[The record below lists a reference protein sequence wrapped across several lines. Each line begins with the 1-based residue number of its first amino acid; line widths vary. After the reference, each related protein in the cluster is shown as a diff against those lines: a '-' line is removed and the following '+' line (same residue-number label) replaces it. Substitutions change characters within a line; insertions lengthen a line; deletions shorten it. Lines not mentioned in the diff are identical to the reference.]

1 MSGNK
6 TLPGK
11 IFGFKQFGKNF
22 GLAQNNGTGFL
33 SFQKVSAI
41 VYTSFINRYNPA
53 GHCSTF

>member
-1 MSGNK
+1 MPGNK

-11 IFGFKQFGKNF
+11 IFDLKQSGKF
-22 GLAQNNGTGFL
+22 GLARNNGAGFL

-41 VYTSFINRYNPA
+41 VYTFFINHYNPA